1 MFNLSFFSPSWR
13 VSAAAVRWR
22 WRWRQDEREIHIRR
36 WWREKR
42 AVTYHQRVTVRSH
55 SDRPIWYL
63 YFLMFLNNRWNASTS
78 NVMLMYLKCFLDV
91 VISFFFR
98 YLLNSLHFFECC
110 LLLVFSVCA
119 KKNCSWRKKLQINEM
134 SKWWAMTSSGHYG
147 YVEGR
152 GRKAELKRLKGET
165 LVCERK
171 WWRWW
176 SVGKILRKL
185 KH

>member
-1 MFNLSFFSPSWR
+1 MKRKVFFLFFNQRLRELKRLKGQSCVESKNWFFMRAASLRCCFSSQLNAIKMFNLSFFSPSWR

-91 VISFFFR
+91 VISFFFVT
-98 YLLNSLHFFECC
+98 C
-110 LLLVFSVCA
+110 
-119 KKNCSWRKKLQINEM
+119 
-134 SKWWAMTSSGHYG
+134 
-147 YVEGR
+147 
-152 GRKAELKRLKGET
+152 
-165 LVCERK
+165 
-171 WWRWW
+171 
-176 SVGKILRKL
+176 
-185 KH
+185 